1 MKRHLIIYAKRP
13 FARYAKTRLGA
24 AIGYEEAAGVYAR
37 LLYALLT
44 GVARADLPDTT
55 LEIAV
60 SNPEDVPY
68 FRCAFPEF
76 VVRPQIGGDLGARM
90 AASFALAYD
99 EGAASVVL
107 SGSDIP
113 GLAAAVIQTAF
124 AVLERRSVPGTTPG
138 VIGPAAD
145 GGYYLIGMRAPGAP
159 LFGGIAWSTSNVLA
173 QTQALARSHR
183 VALAL
188 LPELA
193 DIDIGADYEGWREM
207 LVQSRG
213 PSSGEELFE
222 LSIAAAHGLVDA
234 GRDNA

>member
-37 LLYALLT
+37 LLYALLI
-44 GVARADLPDTT
+44 GVAGADLPDTT

-60 SNPEDVPY
+60 SDPEDVSY

-76 VVRPQIGGDLGARM
+76 LVRSQISGDLGARM

-99 EGAASVVL
+99 AGAASVVL
-107 SGSDIP
+107 TGSDIP
-113 GLAAAVIQTAF
+113 GLTPALIREAF
-124 AVLERRSVPGTTPG
+124 SALDRGPAPGVTPG

-159 LFGGIAWSTSNVLA
+159 LFGGIAWSTSRVLE
-173 QTQALARSHR
+173 QTEALARSHR
-183 VALAL
+183 VALVP
-188 LPELA
+188 LPELV
-193 DIDIGADYEGWREM
+193 DVDTGADYEGWREAVM
-207 LVQSRG
+207 QSLG
-213 PSSGEELFE
+213 LSPDDELFE
-222 LSIAAAHGLVDA
+222 LLLAASRRVVDVQQ
-234 GRDNA
+234 DHT